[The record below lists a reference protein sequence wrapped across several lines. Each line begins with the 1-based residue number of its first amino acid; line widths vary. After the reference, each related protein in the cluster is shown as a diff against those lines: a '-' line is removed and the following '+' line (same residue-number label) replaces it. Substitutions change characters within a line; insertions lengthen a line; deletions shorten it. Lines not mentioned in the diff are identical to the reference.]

1 MQCEMETSQ
10 HLHAGSWGCP
20 PVSKKA
26 LDSAA
31 AYQISFMFL
40 EWVPASEPE
49 FVDSHEKN
57 IL

>member
-1 MQCEMETSQ
+1 MI
-10 HLHAGSWGCP
+10 LGCP

-40 EWVPASEPE
+40 EWVPAAEPD